1 MNLTDFREELTA
13 RAAESDEHPSDLLV
27 GVHRKIVRAK
37 RRRVAGVLVGTA
49 VVAAVAV
56 GVLPGLTGTSTP
68 DPAVTPTVPSD
79 YTKDGLTLH
88 GRLGSDLLEKG
99 WIGSPGQNRLE
110 FAWTP
115 TRTETSLYT
124 FCRSS
129 EVVRS
134 SVRVQLNGHHAIEQ
148 VCSDTSDSPDP
159 ANGMALRAD
168 SSIWLDAPVGKP
180 ARVTV
185 SLVDAQGR
193 ELNDPATQLALGIY
207 DTGKH
212 QPDGPPTQ
220 TPPTSAEDYVKDGI
234 RYRAK
239 VGGDSLA
246 GAVIGSPGQSS
257 VKLKFT
263 STGAKISLRH
273 FCTANDDQY
282 GSPQYQVAVNLSN
295 GVVEKM
301 SSCDS
306 QSTDAGGV
314 GQLTISV
321 PGMVG
326 QVVEATITLR
336 DGRGRPVSMPG
347 VRIGLGIYRP
357 GAQRIIGGVGDQQVS
372 LDEVTEYGGYLYK
385 LTDVRT
391 VDAKTTDHLDMATP
405 EGKPFLVAYGS
416 TNLGAVTVTGTVTGL
431 SPAGSGYSGSGE
443 HGVGVGLVGEAA
455 RKAGTARMTVSG
467 GKPTQGKLL
476 LGIYVPEG

>member
-1 MNLTDFREELTA
+1 MNLTDLREELTA
-13 RAAESDEHPSDLLV
+13 RAAESDKHPSDLLA
-27 GVHRKIVRAK
+27 GVRREITRTK
-37 RRRVAGVLVGTA
+37 RRRLAGVLVGTA
-49 VVAAVAV
+49 AVAALAI
-56 GVLPGLTGTSTP
+56 GVLPGPTDTSTP
-68 DPAVTPTVPSD
+68 DPAVTPTVPAD

-88 GRLGSDLLEKG
+88 GRLGSDLLAKG

-115 TRTETSLYT
+115 TRTEISLYT

-129 EVVRS
+129 ELVMT
-134 SVRVQLNGHHAIEQ
+134 SVQVQLNGHNATEQ
-148 VCSDTSDSPDP
+148 ECNDTSDSPDP
-159 ANGMALRAD
+159 AKGMALGAD

-185 SLVDAQGR
+185 SLVDEKGR
-193 ELNDPATQLALGIY
+193 ELKGPATQLALGIY

-220 TPPTSAEDYVKDGI
+220 PPPTSAQDYVKDGI

-246 GAVIGSPGQSS
+246 AAVIGSPGQASI
-257 VKLKFT
+257 KLKFT
-263 STGAKISLRH
+263 ATGAKVSLRS

-282 GSPQYQVAVNLSN
+282 GNPQYQVAVNLSS
-295 GVVEKM
+295 GVEKV

-314 GQLTISV
+314 GGLTISV

-326 QVVEATITLR
+326 QVVEATVTLR
-336 DGRGRPVSMPG
+336 DGRGRPVSRPG
-347 VRIGLGIYRP
+347 VRIGLGIYQP
-357 GAQRIIGGVGDQQVS
+357 GAQRIIGGTGDQQVS
-372 LDEVTEYGGYLYK
+372 LDEVTEHGGYLYK

-391 VDAKTTDHLDMATP
+391 VDAMTTDHLDIATP

-416 TNLGAVTVTGTVTGL
+416 TDLGAVTVTGTLTGL
-431 SPAGSGYSGSGE
+431 SPAGGGSSGSGE
-443 HGVGVGLVGEAA
+443 HGIGVGLVGEAA
-455 RKAGTARMTVSG
+455 RKAGTATLAVTG
-467 GKPTQGKLL
+467 GKPTGGKLL
-476 LGIYVPEG
+476 LGIYVPEV

>member
-1 MNLTDFREELTA
+1 MNLTDLREELTA

-49 VVAAVAV
+49 VVAALAI
-56 GVLPGLTGTSTP
+56 GVLPGLTDTSTP
-68 DPAVTPTVPSD
+68 DPAVTPTVPAD

-88 GRLGSDLLEKG
+88 GQVGSDLLEKA
-99 WIGSPGQNRLE
+99 WIGRPGQDRLE
-110 FAWTP
+110 FVWTP
-115 TRTETSLYT
+115 TRTEISLYT

-129 EVVRS
+129 GLVMT
-134 SVRVQLNGHHAIEQ
+134 SVRVQLNGHRATEQ
-148 VCSDTSDSPDP
+148 ACNDASDSPDP
-159 ANGMALRAD
+159 ANGIALRAD
-168 SSIWLDAPVGKP
+168 SSVWLDAPVGKP

-185 SLVDAQGR
+185 TLVDAQGR

-246 GAVIGSPGQSS
+246 AAVIGSPGQASL
-257 VKLKFT
+257 KLKFT
-263 STGAKISLRH
+263 ATGARISLRN
-273 FCTANDDQY
+273 FCTANDDLY
-282 GSPQYQVAVNLSN
+282 GNPQYQVAVNLSS
-295 GVVEKM
+295 GVEEKM

-326 QVVEATITLR
+326 RVVEATVTLR

-357 GAQRIIGGVGDQQVS
+357 GAQRIIGGSGDQQVS

-385 LTDVRT
+385 LSDVRT
-391 VDAKTTDHLDMATP
+391 VDAKTTDHLDIATP

-416 TNLGAVTVTGTVTGL
+416 TDLGAATVKGTVTGL
-431 SPAGSGYSGSGE
+431 SPTGGGYGGSAE
-443 HGVGVGLVGEAA
+443 HGIGMGLVGEAA
-455 RKAGTARMTVSG
+455 RKAGTATLTVTG
-467 GKPTQGKLL
+467 GKPTGGKLL
-476 LGIYVPEG
+476 LGIYVPES

>member
-1 MNLTDFREELTA
+1 MNLTDLREELTA

-49 VVAAVAV
+49 VVAALAI
-56 GVLPGLTGTSTP
+56 GVLPGLTDTSTP
-68 DPAVTPTVPSD
+68 DPAVTPTVPAD

-88 GRLGSDLLEKG
+88 GQVGSHLLEKA
-99 WIGSPGQNRLE
+99 WIGRPGQDRLE
-110 FAWTP
+110 FVWTP
-115 TRTETSLYT
+115 TRTEISLYT

-129 EVVRS
+129 GLVMT
-134 SVRVQLNGHHAIEQ
+134 SVRVQLNGHNATEQ
-148 VCSDTSDSPDP
+148 DCNDTSDSPDP
-159 ANGMALRAD
+159 AKGMALGAD

-185 SLVDAQGR
+185 SLVDEKGR
-193 ELNDPATQLALGIY
+193 ELKGPATQLALGIY
-207 DTGKH
+207 DTGEH
-212 QPDGPPTQ
+212 QPIGAPTQ
-220 TPPTSAEDYVKDGI
+220 APPTSADDYAKDGI

-246 GAVIGSPGQSS
+246 AAVIGSPGQAS

-263 STGAKISLRH
+263 ATGAKISLRN

-282 GSPQYQVAVNLSN
+282 GNPQYQVAVNLSS
-295 GVVEKM
+295 GVENM

-314 GQLTISV
+314 GELTISV

-326 QVVEATITLR
+326 QVVEATVTLR

-347 VRIGLGIYRP
+347 VRIGLGVYRP

-391 VDAKTTDHLDMATP
+391 VDAKTTDHLEIATP

-416 TNLGAVTVTGTVTGL
+416 TDLGAATVTTTVTGL
-431 SPAGSGYSGSGE
+431 SPAGSGHSGSGE

-455 RKAGTARMTVSG
+455 RKAGTARMAVTG

-476 LGIYVPEG
+476 LGIYVPEV

>member
-1 MNLTDFREELTA
+1 MNLTDLREELTA
-13 RAAESDEHPSDLLV
+13 RAAESDEEPSDLLA
-27 GVHRKIVRAK
+27 GVRRKITRTK
-37 RRRVAGVLVGTA
+37 RRRLAGVLVGTA
-49 VVAAVAV
+49 AVAALAI
-56 GVLPGLTGTSTP
+56 GVLPGLTDTSTP
-68 DPAVTPTVPSD
+68 DPAVTPTVPAD

-88 GRLGSDLLEKG
+88 GAMGSDLLAKG

-110 FAWTP
+110 FTWTP
-115 TRTETSLYT
+115 TRTKISLYT

-129 EVVRS
+129 ALVMR
-134 SVRVQLNGHHAIEQ
+134 SVRVQLNGHHASEQ
-148 VCSDTSDSPDP
+148 VCNDTGDSPEP
-159 ANGMALRAD
+159 ANGVALRAD
-168 SSIWLDAPVGKP
+168 SGLWLDAPVGKP

-207 DTGKH
+207 DTGEH

-220 TPPTSAEDYVKDGI
+220 APPTSAEDYVKDGI

-246 GAVIGSPGQSS
+246 AAMIGDPGQAS

-263 STGAKISLRH
+263 ATGAKISLRS

-282 GSPQYQVAVNLSN
+282 GNPQYQVAVNLSN
-295 GVVEKM
+295 GLEEM
-301 SSCDS
+301 ITCSSE
-306 QSTDAGGV
+306 STDAGGH
-314 GQLTISV
+314 GGLSISD
-321 PGMVG
+321 PSKVG
-326 QVVEATITLR
+326 QVVEVTVTLR
-336 DGRGRPVSMPG
+336 DGRGRPVSRPG

-391 VDAKTTDHLDMATP
+391 VDAKTTNHLDIATP
-405 EGKPFLVAYGS
+405 EGKPFLVAYG
-416 TNLGAVTVTGTVTGL
+416 TTDLGAATMTATLTGL

-443 HGVGVGLVGEAA
+443 HGTGVGLVGQAA
-455 RKAGTARMTVSG
+455 RKAGTARITVTG
-467 GKPTQGKLL
+467 GKPTGGELL
-476 LGIYVPEG
+476 LGIYVPKA